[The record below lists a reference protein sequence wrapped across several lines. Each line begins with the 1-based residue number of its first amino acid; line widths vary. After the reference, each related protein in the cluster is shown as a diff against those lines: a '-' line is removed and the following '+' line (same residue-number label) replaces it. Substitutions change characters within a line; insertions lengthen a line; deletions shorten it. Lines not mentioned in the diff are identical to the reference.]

1 MQASGKRT
9 YLDYAAAAP
18 IRKEVTEVM
27 ESWSRDHFANPSAI
41 YHEAEEAKKALE
53 EARSTIAR
61 ILGVKASEVV
71 FVSGSTEANNLAI
84 LGFARRSFS
93 EGGYIITTQIEHA
106 SILEPVRV
114 LESEGWKVSRLSV
127 SQEGFVNLEELKN
140 TEPTLVTLA
149 WANSD
154 IGVIQPIQ
162 EIKKAIGGATF
173 HIDASQAGGLLD
185 LKSASRVADLLT
197 VSSSKIGG
205 PRGVAALIV
214 RLETKLEPLIYGGGQ
229 ERQLRSGTENVLYSI
244 GFAKALELAEKERAR
259 ESERLTILRDK
270 LIKEIL
276 DSIKDAVL
284 TGPKKERLANHAS
297 FAFENIDGEELV
309 IRLDE
314 RGFAVGTGSACLSAG
329 QAGATNDYE
338 VAPAV
343 KALNLSPEFERGTL
357 RVTLGRETREEDI
370 DNFVRALENLSQRR

>member
-1 MQASGKRT
+1 MQIGGKRV

-18 IRKEVTEVM
+18 IRREVM
-27 ESWSRDHFANPSAI
+27 EVMELYSHEHFANPSAI
-41 YHEAEEAKKALE
+41 YREAEEAKKALE
-53 EARSTIAR
+53 EARSTIAK
-61 ILGVKASEVV
+61 IVGAKAGEVV

-84 LGFARRSFS
+84 LGFARSQKS
-93 EGGYIITTQIEHA
+93 PGHIVTTPIEHP

-114 LESEGWKVSRLSV
+114 LESERWKVSRLSV